1 MKDAKRGGLA
11 VGGPADLVLV
21 DGDPRGDVQAL
32 TRVRQTWV
40 AEIGLRPLFGSQPL
54 KTAAEKF
61 GVSLQTGS
69 LLVGDV
75 REEQSVDDLD
85 RARLQ
90 DFYDE
95 LERFRAVFAK
105 AQALVAP
112 MIGQD
117 AGRLEAM
124 GKAIRKL
131 YGPAVEP
138 LMAHVDEVL
147 GHAKR
152 MVAPLPENPLQRAF
166 ERRSGGDRRKA
177 DRALLGPSFRAPAGV
192 TTKPMV
198 ESVPLPAPDRRFDD
212 ANLPTVRTQALR
224 SREIPVA
231 APRNGTNGAQAA
243 EDDSPARAAIRGF
256 AQSNAAE
263 PRPPRPPTVAQTA
276 VPNVRREVPRPAPES
291 DIRITYEDPG
301 GWGVL

>member
-1 MKDAKRGGLA
+1 M
-11 VGGPADLVLV
+11 
-21 DGDPRGDVQAL
+21 
-32 TRVRQTWV
+32 
-40 AEIGLRPLFGSQPL
+40 
-54 KTAAEKF
+54 
-61 GVSLQTGS
+61 
-69 LLVGDV
+69 
-75 REEQSVDDLD
+75 DDLD

-112 MIGQD
+112 MIGED

-152 MVAPLPENPLQRAF
+152 MVEPLPENPLHRAF
-166 ERRSGGDRRKA
+166 ERRNGGDRRKA
-177 DRALLGPSFRAPAGV
+177 DRQLLGPSFRAPAGAV
-192 TTKPMV
+192 TKPVV
-198 ESVPLPAPDRRFDD
+198 ESVPLPAPDRRFADED
-212 ANLPTVRTQALR
+212 LPTVRTRALR
-224 SREIPVA
+224 GREIPMPA
-231 APRNGTNGAQAA
+231 TLPTTNGQPINSSYPA
-243 EDDSPARAAIRGF
+243 EDESPARAAIRGF
-256 AQSNAAE
+256 AQSNGVE
-263 PRPPRPPTVAQTA
+263 PKPPRPPAISQTVPQ
-276 VPNVRREVPRPAPES
+276 VRREIPRPPTPES
-291 DIRITYEDPG
+291 EIRITYEDPG

>member
-1 MKDAKRGGLA
+1 
-11 VGGPADLVLV
+11 
-21 DGDPRGDVQAL
+21 
-32 TRVRQTWV
+32 
-40 AEIGLRPLFGSQPL
+40 
-54 KTAAEKF
+54 
-61 GVSLQTGS
+61 
-69 LLVGDV
+69 
-75 REEQSVDDLD
+75 VDDLD

-112 MIGQD
+112 MIGED
-117 AGRLEAM
+117 ASRLEAM

-131 YGPAVEP
+131 YGSAVEP

-152 MVAPLPENPLQRAF
+152 MVEPLPENPMHRAF
-166 ERRSGGDRRKA
+166 ERRTGADRRKS
-177 DRALLGPSFRAPAGV
+177 DRALLGPSFRAPSGV
-192 TTKPMV
+192 AKPVM

-212 ANLPTVRTQALR
+212 TNLPTVRTRALR

-231 APRNGTNGAQAA
+231 LPRNGTNGAHPAK
-243 EDDSPARAAIRGF
+243 DDSPARAAIRGF
-256 AQSNAAE
+256 AASSAPPE
-263 PRPPRPPTVAQTA
+263 PRPPRPPTVSQTA
-276 VPNVRREVPRPAPES
+276 VPNLRREVPRPPPEPE
-291 DIRITYEDPG
+291 IRITYEDPG

>member
-1 MKDAKRGGLA
+1 M
-11 VGGPADLVLV
+11 
-21 DGDPRGDVQAL
+21 
-32 TRVRQTWV
+32 
-40 AEIGLRPLFGSQPL
+40 
-54 KTAAEKF
+54 
-61 GVSLQTGS
+61 SLQTGS

-112 MIGQD
+112 MIGED

-147 GHAKR
+147 GQARR
-152 MVAPLPENPLQRAF
+152 MIEPLPANPLQRAF
-166 ERRSGGDRRKA
+166 ERRTGQDRRKT
-177 DRALLGPSFRAPAGV
+177 DRALLGPSFRAP
-192 TTKPMV
+192 
-198 ESVPLPAPDRRFDD
+198 
-212 ANLPTVRTQALR
+212 
-224 SREIPVA
+224 I
-231 APRNGTNGAQAA
+231 
-243 EDDSPARAAIRGF
+243 
-256 AQSNAAE
+256 
-263 PRPPRPPTVAQTA
+263 
-276 VPNVRREVPRPAPES
+276 
-291 DIRITYEDPG
+291 
-301 GWGVL
+301 

>member
-1 MKDAKRGGLA
+1 L
-11 VGGPADLVLV
+11 VGG
-21 DGDPRGDVQAL
+21 
-32 TRVRQTWV
+32 
-40 AEIGLRPLFGSQPL
+40 
-54 KTAAEKF
+54 
-61 GVSLQTGS
+61 
-69 LLVGDV
+69 V

-112 MIGQD
+112 MIGED

-138 LMAHVDEVL
+138 LMAHVDQVL
-147 GHAKR
+147 VQAKR
-152 MVAPLPENPLQRAF
+152 MTEPLPDNPLHRAF
-166 ERRSGGDRRKA
+166 ERRTGSDRRKA

-192 TTKPMV
+192 SMPV
-198 ESVPLPAPDRRFDD
+198 AEPVPLPAPDRVSD
-212 ANLPTVRTQALR
+212 AELPTLRTRSLR
-224 SREIPVA
+224 PREIPVPA
-231 APRNGTNGAQAA
+231 ARPSTTNGYSVNEAHASD
-243 EDDSPARAAIRGF
+243 EDSPARAAIRGF
-256 AQSNAAE
+256 AATNPE
-263 PRPPRPPTVAQTA
+263 PRPPRPPTVSAA
-276 VPNVRREVPRPAPES
+276 VPNIRREIPRPPAPES
-291 DIRITYEDPG
+291 EIRITYEDPG

>member
-1 MKDAKRGGLA
+1 
-11 VGGPADLVLV
+11 
-21 DGDPRGDVQAL
+21 
-32 TRVRQTWV
+32 
-40 AEIGLRPLFGSQPL
+40 
-54 KTAAEKF
+54 
-61 GVSLQTGS
+61 
-69 LLVGDV
+69 
-75 REEQSVDDLD
+75 VDDLD

-95 LERFRAVFAK
+95 LERFRAVFSK

-112 MIGQD
+112 MVGED

-147 GHAKR
+147 GQAKR
-152 MVAPLPENPLQRAF
+152 MVEPLPENPLHRAF
-166 ERRSGGDRRKA
+166 ERRTGGDRRKS
-177 DRALLGPSFRAPAGV
+177 DRALLGPSFRAPSSV
-192 TTKPMV
+192 TTKPMM

-212 ANLPTVRTQALR
+212 ADLPTVRTRTLR

-231 APRNGTNGAQAA
+231 PPRNGTGGAQPA
-243 EDDSPARAAIRGF
+243 EDESPARAAIRGF
-256 AQSNAAE
+256 AATNSPE
-263 PRPPRPPTVAQTA
+263 PRPPRPPTVAQTQ
-276 VPNVRREVPRPAPES
+276 VPNVRREVPRPPAES
-291 DIRITYEDPG
+291 DTRITYEDPG

>member
-1 MKDAKRGGLA
+1 M
-11 VGGPADLVLV
+11 
-21 DGDPRGDVQAL
+21 
-32 TRVRQTWV
+32 
-40 AEIGLRPLFGSQPL
+40 
-54 KTAAEKF
+54 
-61 GVSLQTGS
+61 
-69 LLVGDV
+69 
-75 REEQSVDDLD
+75 DDLD

-112 MIGQD
+112 MIGED

-152 MVAPLPENPLQRAF
+152 MIEQLPENPMHRAF
-166 ERRSGGDRRKA
+166 ERRSGADRRKS
-177 DRALLGPSFRAPAGV
+177 DRALLGPSFRAPTGVV
-192 TTKPMV
+192 TTPV
-198 ESVPLPAPDRRFDD
+198 IETVPLPAPDPQYADPD
-212 ANLPTVRTQALR
+212 LPTVRTRALR
-224 SREIPVA
+224 GREIPMPA
-231 APRNGTNGAQAA
+231 TRPTTNGQLVNVNGNHV
-243 EDDSPARAAIRGF
+243 EDESPARAAIRGF
-256 AQSNAAE
+256 AQSNGVE
-263 PRPPRPPTVAQTA
+263 PKPPRPPSVSQTV
-276 VPNVRREVPRPAPES
+276 PSVRREIPRPPAPES
-291 DIRITYEDPG
+291 EIRITYEDPG

>member
-1 MKDAKRGGLA
+1 
-11 VGGPADLVLV
+11 V
-21 DGDPRGDVQAL
+21 GDVREEQ
-32 TRVRQTWV
+32 
-40 AEIGLRPLFGSQPL
+40 S
-54 KTAAEKF
+54 
-61 GVSLQTGS
+61 
-69 LLVGDV
+69 DV

-95 LERFRAVFAK
+95 LERFRAVFSK

-112 MIGQD
+112 MIGED

-147 GHAKR
+147 GQAKR
-152 MVAPLPENPLQRAF
+152 MVEPLPENPLYRAF

-177 DRALLGPSFRAPAGV
+177 DRALLGPSFRAPTGV
-192 TTKPMV
+192 TKPLV
-198 ESVPLPAPDRRFDD
+198 ETVPLPAPDPRYDD
-212 ANLPTVRTQALR
+212 ADLPTVRTRPLR
-224 SREIPVA
+224 GREIPMPTA
-231 APRNGTNGAQAA
+231 RPTTNGQPVNVNGGHAA
-243 EDDSPARAAIRGF
+243 EDESPARAAIRGF
-256 AQSNAAE
+256 AQTNGVE
-263 PRPPRPPTVAQTA
+263 PKPPRPPSVSQTV
-276 VPNVRREVPRPAPES
+276 PSVRRDIPRPPAPES
-291 DIRITYEDPG
+291 EIRVIYEDPG